1 MTEALTT
8 TSKPRLTSAFQRL
21 MSIHWWMALCYVAL
35 FLGGT
40 FMARLD
46 REVSFRGSFYDA
58 HKMIGVLTL
67 ALLGWRILVL
77 VQVWWRKYSKRWP
90 ELSGKWWK
98 NVALHSGIY
107 LLMVAVPMA
116 GFLLSNSF
124 KANNVIFLG
133 LTLPDIFPQNKEM
146 VEIGRSSAFLACL
159 SIPRLDH
166 SAVDTAVEGREGQLA
181 AFRQIHTKHIWQ
193 PAPRLTG
200 SLGTD
205 QTVATRNALV
215 DLP

>member
-1 MTEALTT
+1 MVSDETVPDPMTEALTT

-21 MSIHWWMALCYVAL
+21 MSIHWWMALCYAAL

-46 REVSFRGSFYDA
+46 REVSFRGSFYDV

-77 VQVWWRKYSKRWP
+77 VQVWWKKYSKRRP
-90 ELSGKWWK
+90 MLTVKWWK
-98 NVALHSGIY
+98 NVALHSSMY

-124 KANNVIFLG
+124 KANNVMFLG
-133 LTLPDIFPQNKEM
+133 LVLPDIFPQNKGM
-146 VEIGRSSAFLACL
+146 VEIGRNLHFWFAYTFLGLIIIHVTLQWKVVRANWRRFIKFIKNTSA
-159 SIPRLDH
+159 SPRP
-166 SAVDTAVEGREGQLA
+166 V
-181 AFRQIHTKHIWQ
+181 
-193 PAPRLTG
+193 
-200 SLGTD
+200 
-205 QTVATRNALV
+205 
-215 DLP
+215 

>member
-1 MTEALTT
+1 MVSDETVPDPMTEALTT

-46 REVSFRGSFYDA
+46 REVSFRGSFYDV

-77 VQVWWRKYSKRWP
+77 VQVWWKKYSKRWP
-90 ELSGKWWK
+90 MLNGKWWK
-98 NVALHSGIY
+98 NVALHSGMY

-133 LTLPDIFPQNKEM
+133 PDVARYFSSKQRKWSKSVEVCISGLPTH
-146 VEIGRSSAFLACL
+146 SLA
-159 SIPRLDH
+159 
-166 SAVDTAVEGREGQLA
+166 
-181 AFRQIHTKHIWQ
+181 
-193 PAPRLTG
+193 
-200 SLGTD
+200 
-205 QTVATRNALV
+205 
-215 DLP
+215 

>member
-1 MTEALTT
+1 
-8 TSKPRLTSAFQRL
+8 
-21 MSIHWWMALCYVAL
+21 
-35 FLGGT
+35 
-40 FMARLD
+40 MARLD

-90 ELSGKWWK
+90 ELNGKWWK

-146 VEIGRSSAFLACL
+146 VEIGRSLHFWLAYTFLVLIVLHVKLQWKVVRANWRRFL
-159 SIPRLDH
+159 NFLQAISGSPRP
-166 SAVDTAVEGREGQLA
+166 V
-181 AFRQIHTKHIWQ
+181 
-193 PAPRLTG
+193 
-200 SLGTD
+200 
-205 QTVATRNALV
+205 
-215 DLP
+215 